1 MEQGDLSSRIEKVM
15 EFAVAPRDRRGVA
28 DFKTVRI
35 GQRDYPVEFVRTVL
49 EPVLTVDRRNRI
61 HEVVAGRTYDVATV
75 VEGLAN
81 VGNVSAVMRTAEA
94 FGFQP
99 FHVVAADAL
108 HKISERTTQGAHKW
122 LDVHAWNS
130 AEDVAAFLKSSGYQ
144 IVVTALTPAAR
155 DIEETDFSLPTAI
168 VFGNEVAGVS
178 EQMLALADEVVAVRT
193 PGFVESFNISV
204 AAAVCLYHAYRS
216 RHQHRIPHA
225 IAEVQRAALC
235 ASFYARSVRDAEAI
249 VERAFREQFTGNRS
263 VP

>member
-1 MEQGDLSSRIEKVM
+1 MEQDDLDSRIEKVM
-15 EFAVAPRDRRGVA
+15 EFAIAPRDRRGVS
-28 DFKTVRI
+28 DFSTVRI

-49 EPVLTVDRRNRI
+49 EPVLTEDRKNRI
-61 HEVVAGRTYDVATV
+61 HEVVAGRTYDIATV

-122 LDVHAWNS
+122 LDVHAWDS
-130 AEDVAAFLKSSGYQ
+130 AEDVVAYLKSCGYR
-144 IVVTALTPAAR
+144 IVVTALTPEAR
-155 DIEETDFSLPTAI
+155 DIEETDFSQPTAI
-168 VFGNEVAGVS
+168 VFGNEVAGAS

-216 RHQHRIPHA
+216 RRRHRVPQE
-225 IAEVQRAALC
+225 IAEAQRAALT

-249 VERAFREQFTGNRS
+249 VERAFRQQLANDRS
-263 VP
+263 AS